1 MRNLARDGKLGSGT
15 AEAGPALDRARPTP
29 YSGRE
34 SLKLL
39 VPPQRRSHMGTIN
52 WSRVVLGGLLAG
64 VVLNVIDWVVYG
76 KVLAADFNA
85 AMQALGKGPMTG
97 STIIGFVIFD
107 FLFGIFLIWLYAAIR
122 PRFGAGPRTPLLAG
136 FEIWVPYGMLD
147 AIGAAPRGPV

>member
-39 VPPQRRSHMGTIN
+39 VPPQRRSHMGKIN
-52 WSRVVLGGLLAG
+52 WNRVVLGGLLAG
-64 VVLNVIDWVVYG
+64 GGLNVIDWVVYG

-85 AMQALGKGPMTG
+85 ALQALNKGPMTG
-97 STIIGFVIFD
+97 STIDRKSTRLNSSHGYIS
-107 FLFGIFLIWLYAAIR
+107 YAVFFFKKKKKNKCID
-122 PRFGAGPRTPLLAG
+122 TT
-136 FEIWVPYGMLD
+136 I
-147 AIGAAPRGPV
+147 